1 MVINEGF
8 LFKVFSEYGGLED
21 CVVKQHVLSKRRQK
35 QGGYAFLYFRDQAA
49 AEQVVEVVKGVG
61 GLIDEILYDIKVS
74 CTNNGDD
81 QERPEGDEAD
91 ASAADGAS
99 PSSKGEALKKS
110 FSRDAKPN
118 LRSVSIDSGVAL
130 VTSSVS
136 TALSTPSS
144 SFYHPSAASS
154 SSTPAIFR
162 TSSNLHSTSSYS
174 LYPTL
179 TSSSSSHHLTPS
191 NPSASRHAKNSPVDA
206 SKTRLSPMPQQSQQ
220 QSQPLNSPRHFVPA
234 ASYTMPGASAGHGD
248 YPLSS
253 TAATYPAYP
262 SFSPQQQQQSA
273 PHLLYAPV
281 PPSEHLSPPP
291 TIYYMQQLPQGGN
304 ANSETSSNSGSSVGK
319 AESPAV
325 VYPVYYAQNPPP
337 VPGDAS
343 PSSSAARAGAAHPAA
358 YPYYYYPVHQAHP
371 HVSVPMA
378 VQPQAGYFAHQAHV
392 MPPSTSMGFYEP
404 AEAGATA
411 PATRAPVHY
420 AANNNY
426 SHSHSHSQPGHS
438 QPGHSHSQPG
448 HSQPGHP
455 AHRW

>member
-1 MVINEGF
+1 MRVPQTIVVINEGF

-35 QGGYAFLYFRDQAA
+35 QGGYAFLYFRDQTA
-49 AEQVVEVVKGVG
+49 AEHVVEVVKGVG
-61 GLIDEILYDIKVS
+61 GMIDEVLYDIKVS

-81 QERPEGDEAD
+81 QEKPEGDEAEGG
-91 ASAADGAS
+91 AADGAS
-99 PSSKGEALKKS
+99 PSSKGEGLKKS
-110 FSRDAKPN
+110 FSRDAKSN

-144 SFYHPSAASS
+144 SFYHPSTTSS

-162 TSSNLHSTSSYS
+162 TSSNMHSTSSYS

-179 TSSSSSHHLTPS
+179 TSSSSSHHLSPN
-191 NPSASRHAKNSPVDA
+191 NPSATRHAKSSPGDS
-206 SKTRLSPMPQQSQQ
+206 SKLRHSPLPQQAAQQSQ
-220 QSQPLNSPRHFVPA
+220 SQLLNSPRHFVPA
-234 ASYTMPGASAGHGD
+234 SYSMPGTAAGHGD

-262 SFSPQQQQQSA
+262 SFSSQQPQQQQQSA
-273 PHLLYAPV
+273 PHLLYAPA
-281 PPSEHLSPPP
+281 PPSMQQASSEHLSPPP
-291 TIYYMQQLPQGGN
+291 AIYYMQQLPQGG
-304 ANSETSSNSGSSVGK
+304 ASSETSSNSSSSGGK

-325 VYPVYYAQNPPP
+325 VYPVYYAQNAPP

-343 PSSSAARAGAAHPAA
+343 PSSTARAGAAHPAA

-378 VQPQAGYFAHQAHV
+378 VQSPAGYYAHQAHV
-392 MPPSTSMGFYEP
+392 MPPSTSMAFYEP
-404 AEAGATA
+404 NEAGAAA
-411 PATRAPVHY
+411 PATRPPAHY
-420 AANNNY
+420 AANNY
-426 SHSHSHSQPGHS
+426 SHSHSHSHGQSGPH
-438 QPGHSHSQPG
+438 
-448 HSQPGHP
+448 